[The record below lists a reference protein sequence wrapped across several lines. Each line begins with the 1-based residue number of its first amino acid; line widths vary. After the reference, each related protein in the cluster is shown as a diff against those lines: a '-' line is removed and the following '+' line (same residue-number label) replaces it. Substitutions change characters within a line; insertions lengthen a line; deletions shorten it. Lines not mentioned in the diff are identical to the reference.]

1 MVDLKFGLTA
11 GMSSPMPKTKVE
23 MLGSA
28 VASQGTGSLQLS
40 FGGFNSSEFSKIELK
55 CWMMCNDGSSGTD
68 RRLVLTLGGISSGGA
83 SQFEFIGWQDGG
95 YNYTS
100 GNGSTT
106 GAIYGASMTGYA
118 SQEKVGRMFNLNIW
132 DPGKNNTSLGS
143 LGITFMS
150 FGPNAAKFNTNNR
163 SKFSVAGAYRP
174 AKDPISTGGLTSLTL
189 SVDGSTFGAGSRI
202 DAYGWP
208 NGA

>member
-1 MVDLKFGLTA
+1 
-11 GMSSPMPKTKVE
+11 MPKTKVE

-40 FGGFNSSEFSKIELK
+40 FGSFNSSEFSKIELK
-55 CWMMCNDGSSGTD
+55 CWMMCNDGSGTTD
-68 RRLVLTLGGISSGGA
+68 RKLVLTLGGMSSGSE
-83 SQFEFIGWQDGG
+83 SQFEYIGWEGG
-95 YNYTS
+95 SYNNNT

-118 SQEKVGRMFNLNIW
+118 SQEKVGRMFNLDIW

-150 FGPNAAKFNTNNR
+150 FGPNAAKFNTSNR
-163 SKFSVAGAYRP
+163 SKFSVGGAYRP
-174 AKDPISTGGLTSLTL
+174 AKNPISAGGLTSLTL
-189 SVDGSTFGAGSRI
+189 SINGSTFGAGSRM